1 VINRYLEAAS
11 SYANDIDN
19 LILLVTVITGFFFL
33 LAQGLFFGFVIKFAE
48 KEGVKAQYI
57 AGEVWKEKKWVS
69 IPHYAVLVFDVLII
83 VAAIRV
89 WVDVKQVIPKTDESV
104 RVIAQQWA
112 WTFVHAGP
120 DGILDTPDDIRTV
133 DELHV
138 ELGKTYEYQLQSRDV
153 LHSFSVP
160 VFRLKQDAVPGR
172 TIKGWFKPILDGSWD
187 IQCTEICGIGH
198 GIMAARIFVEKPVAH
213 ADWVKAHAPVAALSG
228 SAVQPNNVPTPAP
241 GTPTPQPEGTQV
253 APVPAQPDIPRPVED
268 RKSAVPEGTQPVEEK
283 K

>member
-1 VINRYLEAAS
+1 VINHYVEAAS
-11 SYANDIDN
+11 SYAQDIDN
-19 LILLVTVITGFFFL
+19 LILLVTVITGFFFI
-33 LAQGLFFGFVIKFAE
+33 LAQAIFFGFIVRFSA

-57 AGEVWKEKKWVS
+57 AGEAWSQKKWVAL
-69 IPHYAVLVFDVLII
+69 PHYAVLVFDVLII

-89 WVDVKQVIPKTDESV
+89 WVDVKQVIPKTDETV

-120 DGILDTPDDIRTV
+120 DGKLDTADDIRTV

-138 ELGKTYEYQLQSRDV
+138 ELNKTYEFELQSRDV

-172 TIKGWFKPILDGSWD
+172 TIKGWFKPILNGGYD

-198 GIMAARIFVEKPVAH
+198 GIMAARILIESPAEH
-213 ADWVKAHAPVAALSG
+213 AQWVKTHAPVVTATAL
-228 SAVQPNNVPTPAP
+228 PAP
-241 GTPTPQPEGTQV
+241 V
-253 APVPAQPDIPRPVED
+253 APEQKTGETP
-268 RKSAVPEGTQPVEEK
+268 
-283 K
+283 